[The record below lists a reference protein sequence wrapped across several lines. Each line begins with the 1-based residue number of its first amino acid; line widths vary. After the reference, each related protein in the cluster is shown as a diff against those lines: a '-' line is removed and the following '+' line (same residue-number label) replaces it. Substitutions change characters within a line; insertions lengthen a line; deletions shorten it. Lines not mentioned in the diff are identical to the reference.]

1 MVSVG
6 KRLYRVPSSYCYCYL
21 INYGN
26 IIIIIIVMGTSSMI
40 MYLPCCKQI
49 KSKVYYECQISR
61 NMKQ

>member
-6 KRLYRVPSSYCYCYL
+6 KHLYRVPSSYCYCYL

-26 IIIIIIVMGTSSMI
+26 IIVIIMSTSSSDNV
-40 MYLPCCKQI
+40 LCLVAN